1 MFPGLGGM
9 NPAKM
14 KGMMKQLGI
23 NQEDIDAERVTI
35 EKTDGSKIVIENPSI
50 QKITMQ
56 GQESFQV
63 TGDIKEESAESFS
76 EDDIKLVAEKTSS
89 SEEDARSALEET
101 KGDIAEAIMKLSED

>member
-35 EKTDGSKIVIENPSI
+35 EKTDGSKIGEVKSI
-50 QKITMQ
+50 Q
-56 GQESFQV
+56 
-63 TGDIKEESAESFS
+63 
-76 EDDIKLVAEKTSS
+76 
-89 SEEDARSALEET
+89 
-101 KGDIAEAIMKLSED
+101 

>member
-23 NQEDIDAERVTI
+23 NQEEIDAEKVTI
-35 EKTDGSKIVIENPSI
+35 EKTDGSKIVIENPSV

-56 GQESFQV
+56 GQSSFQV
-63 TGDIKEESAESFS
+63 AGNIVEQSAEAFS
-76 EDDIKLVAEKTSS
+76 EDDVKLVAEKTSHS
-89 SEEDARSALEET
+89 LEKARAALEET
-101 KGDIAEAIMKLSED
+101 KGDIAEAIMKLSD